1 MIKKVKRKPENS
13 RCHRCLAN
21 RTDYI
26 SDQEHPHHKLKKVV
40 LAAVNFGCFWGK
52 SAKEFIKAT
61 HQAFELG
68 KVRIANQKGGGNP
81 NEEIFF
87 EIVYSAPEWLITTA
101 EERAAIDKLITAPF
115 KNCPIRRGW
124 HLAAWDLEEAERPEK
139 WKPLDDAHYLI
150 SARDRFGN
158 ATISSRFGGG
168 KETFE
173 SWRRRIDEE
182 ICDMLNRSRAI
193 ACEPVHVIHRRRLGT
208 KLGVKLTRLH
218 ELIAHHT
225 AEPVTRENLANVV
238 EAMERSAVKEPGK
251 MVPVAKVTNKDRSL
265 ADDKLVWVHFTDRL
279 KPRRYRIK
287 KLLLDISETQLD
299 IELDRPDGNDGEEG
313 GAGGESGGGTGGLGG
328 VAPAAAQSGSPE
340 PAPARSV
347 PASPEEGAMVSRPDP
362 LPAVSKSV
370 SVPLDAATPVKH
382 APAQS
387 TPKSAAVK
395 PEPTPAAPGPV
406 PSLPVSIPPS
416 SSESVPA
423 SDESAKPQDASL
435 PPVQPDQPVRQPGP
449 MPATP
454 SPGKSRW
461 RPNPQLNQEDEEQ
474 EMS

>member
-81 NEEIFF
+81 TEELFF

-101 EERAAIDKLITAPF
+101 EERAAIDKLITEPF

-124 HLAAWDLEEAERPEK
+124 HLAAWALEEAERPKK

-193 ACEPVHVIHRRRLGT
+193 VCEPVHVIHRRRLGA
-208 KLGVKLTRLH
+208 KLGVKLTKLH

-225 AEPVTRENLANVV
+225 AEPVTRENLADVV
-238 EAMERSAVKEPGK
+238 EAMERPAVKEPGK
-251 MVPVAKVTNKDRSL
+251 MVPVAKVTNKDRSM
-265 ADDKLVWVHFTDRL
+265 ADDKMVWVHFTDRL
-279 KPRRYRIK
+279 KPRNYRIK
-287 KLLLDISETQLD
+287 KLLLQIAETQLD
-299 IELDRPDGNDGEEG
+299 IELARPDGNDGEEG

-328 VAPAAAQSGSPE
+328 VAIDADQSDSPAST
-340 PAPARSV
+340 PAPSGPPVADSM
-347 PASPEEGAMVSRPDP
+347 ASRPDP
-362 LPAVSKSV
+362 LPHVSKSA
-370 SVPLDAATPVKH
+370 SAPLGAAIPVKH
-382 APAQS
+382 DPTQS

-395 PEPTPAAPGPV
+395 PGPTPAAPGPI
-406 PSLPVSIPPS
+406 PALPGTMPPS
-416 SSESVPA
+416 SSAPVSVTNEP
-423 SDESAKPQDASL
+423 AKPQAVSV
-435 PPVQPDQPVRQPGP
+435 PPVQTDQLVGQPGP
-449 MPATP
+449 MPAIP
-454 SPGKSRW
+454 SPAKSRW
-461 RPNPQLNQEDEEQ
+461 RPKPQPKREDEEQ
-474 EMS
+474 KMS

>member
-1 MIKKVKRKPENS
+1 MMKKVKRKLENS
-13 RCHRCLAN
+13 RCQRCLSN

-81 NEEIFF
+81 NEELFF

-124 HLAAWDLEEAERPEK
+124 HLAAWDLEEAERPKK

-182 ICDMLNRSRAI
+182 ICDMLNRSRAVVF
-193 ACEPVHVIHRRRLGT
+193 EPVHVIHRRRLGT

-225 AEPVTRENLANVV
+225 AEPVTRENLADVV
-238 EAMERSAVKEPGK
+238 EAMERPAVKEPGK
-251 MVPVAKVTNKDRSL
+251 VVPVAKVTNKNRSL

-279 KPRRYRIK
+279 KPTKYRIK
-287 KLLLDISETQLD
+287 KLLLEIAETQLD
-299 IELDRPDGNDGEEG
+299 IELSRPNGNDGEEG

-328 VAPAAAQSGSPE
+328 VAIDADQSDS
-340 PAPARSV
+340 
-347 PASPEEGAMVSRPDP
+347 PASTPATSGPPVADSMASRPDP
-362 LPAVSKSV
+362 LPHVSKSA
-370 SVPLDAATPVKH
+370 SAPLGAAIPVKH
-382 APAQS
+382 DPTQS
-387 TPKSAAVK
+387 TPKSAAIK
-395 PEPTPAAPGPV
+395 PGPI
-406 PSLPVSIPPS
+406 PALPGTMPPS
-416 SSESVPA
+416 SSAPVSVTDDP
-423 SDESAKPQDASL
+423 AKPQAVSV
-435 PPVQPDQPVRQPGP
+435 PQVQTDQLVGQPGP
-449 MPATP
+449 MPAIP

-461 RPNPQLNQEDEEQ
+461 RPSPQLNQEDEEQ

>member
-26 SDQEHPHHKLKKVV
+26 SDPEHPHHKLKKVV
-40 LAAVNFGCFWGK
+40 LAAVNFGSFLGK

-61 HQAFELG
+61 HQAYDLG

-81 NEEIFF
+81 NEELFF

-115 KNCPIRRGW
+115 KTCPIRRGW
-124 HLAAWDLEEAERPEK
+124 HLAAWDLEEAERPKK

-158 ATISSRFGGG
+158 ATMSSRFGGG

-182 ICDMLNRSRAI
+182 ICDMLNRSRAVVF
-193 ACEPVHVIHRRRLGT
+193 EPVHVIHRRRLGT
-208 KLGVKLTRLH
+208 KLGVKLTKLH

-225 AEPVTRENLANVV
+225 AEPVTRENLVDVV
-238 EAMERSAVKEPGK
+238 EAMERPAVKEPDK

-265 ADDKLVWVHFTDRL
+265 ADDNLVWVHFTDRI
-279 KPRRYRIK
+279 KPRKYRLK
-287 KLLLDISETQLD
+287 KLLLQIAETQLD
-299 IELDRPDGNDGEEG
+299 IELARPDGNDDAEG
-313 GAGGESGGGTGGLGG
+313 GAGGERGGGTGGLGG
-328 VAPAAAQSGSPE
+328 VCEVASAKDPSA
-340 PAPARSV
+340 
-347 PASPEEGAMVSRPDP
+347 PASPQANSMAPRPDS
-362 LPAVSKSV
+362 LPTVSES
-370 SVPLDAATPVKH
+370 
-382 APAQS
+382 S
-387 TPKSAAVK
+387 TPKSAAMK
-395 PEPTPAAPGPV
+395 PRPATPGPV
-406 PSLPVSIPPS
+406 PALPGAMPPS
-416 SSESVPA
+416 SSAPDPATDEPAEPQSV
-423 SDESAKPQDASL
+423 SA
-435 PPVQPDQPVRQPGP
+435 PPVQPDQPVGQPEP

-461 RPNPQLNQEDEEQ
+461 RPKSQLKQEDEEQ

>member
-40 LAAVNFGCFWGK
+40 LAAINFGCFWGK

-61 HQAFELG
+61 HQAYELG

-81 NEEIFF
+81 NEELFF

-124 HLAAWDLEEAERPEK
+124 HLAAWDLEETQRPKK
-139 WKPLDDAHYLI
+139 WKPLEDAHYLI

-158 ATISSRFGGG
+158 ATVSSRFGGG

-193 ACEPVHVIHRRRLGT
+193 VYEPVHVIHRRRLGT
-208 KLGVKLTRLH
+208 KLGVKLTKLH

-225 AEPVTRENLANVV
+225 AEPVTRENLADVV
-238 EAMERSAVKEPGK
+238 EAMGRPAVKEPGK

-279 KPRRYRIK
+279 KPRKYRIK

-299 IELDRPDGNDGEEG
+299 IELARPDGNDGEEG

-328 VAPAAAQSGSPE
+328 VAHAAAQPGSPE
-340 PAPARSV
+340 PAPSTTKCA
-347 PASPEEGAMVSRPDP
+347 PNEMEAMLSRPEP
-362 LPAVSKSV
+362 LPTVSKTV
-370 SVPLDAATPVKH
+370 L
-382 APAQS
+382 
-387 TPKSAAVK
+387 
-395 PEPTPAAPGPV
+395 APGSIPTT
-406 PSLPVSIPPS
+406 PGSIPPS
-416 SSESVPA
+416 SSAPVPA
-423 SDESAKPQDASL
+423 TAESAKPQDTSM
-435 PPVQPDQPVRQPGP
+435 PPAHAPGPVARQLGP
-449 MPATP
+449 MPASP

-461 RPNPQLNQEDEEQ
+461 RPKPQPNGPTSPG
-474 EMS
+474 MS